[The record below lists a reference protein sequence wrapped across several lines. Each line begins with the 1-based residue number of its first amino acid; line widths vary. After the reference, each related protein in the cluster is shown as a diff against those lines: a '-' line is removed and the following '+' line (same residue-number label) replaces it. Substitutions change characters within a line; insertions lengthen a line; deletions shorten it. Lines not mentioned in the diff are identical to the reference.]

1 MLTRLYDIDQDIN
14 SEGYSLGSVS
24 PAFEIH
30 KIHFEEGNGPN
41 HGVPCFTNEK
51 FPNQPNKNLLLMNR
65 PWCTASLFVEI

>member
-1 MLTRLYDIDQDIN
+1 MLTCLYDIDQDIN

-30 KIHFEEGNGPN
+30 KIHCQEGNGPN

-51 FPNQPNKNLLLMNR
+51 FPSLLILKRKIGVALPKN
-65 PWCTASLFVEI
+65 SLK

>member
-51 FPNQPNKNLLLMNR
+51 FPSLLILKRKIGVALPKN
-65 PWCTASLFVEI
+65 SLK